1 MVIRCLSSQPW
12 GLISKLYRWTN
23 LISAQFSSVQ
33 VLLVRITSHLGER
46 ESVVSERRVSLIY
59 RLVCPFL
66 VSTYVKMMVIRYW
79 SSQSILARPSQ
90 FISSQLN
97 STQLKCDVVGNS
109 IYRVRFD
116 SSITTRRDTR
126 SISVITRLKKVYRF
140 DLTEV
145 RFTEI
150 KHNTSG

>member
-1 MVIRCLSSQPW
+1 M
-12 GLISKLYRWTN
+12 
-23 LISAQFSSVQ
+23 
-33 VLLVRITSHLGER
+33 
-46 ESVVSERRVSLIY
+46 SERRVSLIY

-150 KHNTSG
+150 KHNTHPVKVERDPGLREHRSRSTNIHHDTRSHLSYNRTGGRVRLLNLTNQS